1 MSTSVSA
8 PPTRSP
14 NFPPEILSDPGALQ
28 PAPPDSL
35 HEKKPFPYSPPTM
48 NPPFLRFGITTTH
61 CAFFSKSCGMPLS
74 PACAIAVRASVAA
87 CNRSDAVFCANAC
100 PPNNPIRHSP
110 DRSFISAPF
119 LPCRSKWC
127 SISRGSEEHRV
138 LPAKLLP
145 WRVLAISG
153 ILWNTRSDIRL
164 SAWPYSFRGGRTAHL
179 RHLPH
184 RHRWPLLYHGLRWRL
199 PLLRL

>member
-14 NFPPEILSDPGALQ
+14 NFPPASLSDPGALQ

-61 CAFFSKSCGMPLS
+61 CAFFSKSCGTPLS

-87 CNRSDAVFCANAC
+87 CNRSDAVFCADAC
-100 PPNNPIRHSP
+100 PLNNPIRHNP
-110 DRSFISAPF
+110 DRSSYLLLFYRADPNGA
-119 LPCRSKWC
+119 L
-127 SISRGSEEHRV
+127 SRTAQNEHRV
-138 LPAKLLP
+138 PT
-145 WRVLAISG
+145 S
-153 ILWNTRSDIRL
+153 
-164 SAWPYSFRGGRTAHL
+164 
-179 RHLPH
+179 
-184 RHRWPLLYHGLRWRL
+184 
-199 PLLRL
+199 